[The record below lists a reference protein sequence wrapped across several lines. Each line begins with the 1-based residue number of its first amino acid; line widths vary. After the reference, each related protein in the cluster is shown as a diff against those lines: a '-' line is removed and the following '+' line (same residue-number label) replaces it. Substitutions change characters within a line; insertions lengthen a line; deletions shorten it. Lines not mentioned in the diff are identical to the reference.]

1 MKLIFAIVNSDDAT
15 AVTQH
20 LTREGFSSTR
30 MATTGGFLR
39 MGNTT
44 ILVGIDEEHVQQ
56 VLDIIK
62 EESRSRKVIIPSS
75 ADIRFG
81 GPLAAIP
88 TEVTVGGATIFV
100 VDVDHFER
108 A

>member
-1 MKLIFAIVNSDDAT
+1 MKLIFAIVNSDDAS
-15 AVTQH
+15 AVTQK
-20 LTREGFSSTR
+20 LAQKGFSSTR

-44 ILVGIDEEHVQQ
+44 ILVGVEEDKVQEA
-56 VLDIIK
+56 LDTIK
-62 EESRSRKVIIPSS
+62 EESRSRRVVIPSS
-75 ADIRFG
+75 PDIRFG
-81 GPLAAIP
+81 SAMAAIP

>member
-44 ILVGIDEEHVQQ
+44 ILVGIDEEAVNAHI
-56 VLDIIK
+56 L
-62 EESRSRKVIIPSS
+62 EESKKLWGELNHRQY
-75 ADIRFG
+75 
-81 GPLAAIP
+81 
-88 TEVTVGGATIFV
+88 
-100 VDVDHFER
+100 
-108 A
+108 